1 MFFTLLLLFAELQ
14 LFFVVVG
21 GDVCLW
27 WWCGVVVEIIVV
39 MCGFI
44 LSAFSNYVY
53 RERGRG
59 SSSYTSFWSY
69 LMEVYL
75 LVNTVPLSLPLI

>member
-14 LFFVVVG
+14 LFVVVVV

-27 WWCGVVVEIIVV
+27 WWCGLVVETIVV

-44 LSAFSNYVY
+44 CLRFQTNMCT
-53 RERGRG
+53 GRG
-59 SSSYTSFWSY
+59 GGD
-69 LMEVYL
+69 
-75 LVNTVPLSLPLI
+75 LVVIFHSGLI